1 MTPQLDI
8 VALVPARS
16 GSKGIKDKNIL
27 PLDGH
32 PLIGYS
38 IVAGRQSKLI
48 REVFVTTDSKYYSS
62 VSNNYGA
69 TVPFLRPAEISGD
82 MSTDKDFFLHFIKWC
97 IEERKKV
104 PDMIIHLRPSTPLRD
119 FRIIDSAIQKFID
132 NPKAS
137 ALRSCQNTELTP
149 YKMFFEKDG
158 YMMPFMTDNKYKE
171 SYNHPRQVFPKT
183 YLPNG
188 YIDIIRPSVLLGT
201 GLLHGDKTLLNLTP
215 DTADIDDISDYE
227 SAKLLL
233 NKKEYSSLKVQID
246 KHQL

>member
-1 MTPQLDI
+1 MTLQLDI
-8 VALVPARS
+8 VALIPARS

-32 PLIGYS
+32 PLIAYS
-38 IVAGRQSKLI
+38 IVAAKQSKLI
-48 REVFVTTDSKYYSS
+48 REVFVTTDSKYYSR
-62 VSNNYGA
+62 VSMNYGA

-97 IEERKKV
+97 IEVRKKV
-104 PDMIIHLRPSTPLRD
+104 PDMVIHLRPSSPLRD
-119 FRIIDSAIQKFID
+119 FRIIDGAIQKFID

-137 ALRSCQNTELTP
+137 ALRSCQDTELTP

-158 YMMPFMTDNKYKE
+158 YMKPFMTDNKYKE
-171 SYNHPRQVFPKT
+171 SYNQPRQVFTKA

-188 YIDIIRPSVLLGT
+188 YIDIIRPSVLLDT
-201 GLLHGDKTLLNLTP
+201 DLLHGDKTLLNITP
-215 DTADIDDISDYE
+215 EIADIDNISDYE

-233 NKKEYSSLKVQID
+233 NRKEYSSLKLQIN
-246 KHQL
+246 KYQL